1 MSGTVLQAAGF
12 TALGFLTGSLL
23 FGLLF
28 FMRRKRRRRID
39 GLTEYLEQVNTGGG
53 SILPQ
58 AEEDEFSQLQD
69 EIYKTVTALY
79 QTKEQA
85 LAAKNNYAE
94 NLYHIAHQIKTPITA
109 ASLALQMLQKTSLP
123 CYMDQIE
130 KQLSRLTYLEESLLL
145 LSRIDS
151 GTLTIRR
158 EPVDVFTLLE
168 LSAENMVELFREADV
183 SFDIADA
190 GEIIIQADLEWTMEA
205 VINLFKNCMEHTP
218 RGGKVSCV
226 YERNPI
232 YTQILITDTGEGFA
246 KEDIPHLFDR
256 FYRGK
261 NAGKEGIGIGLALA
275 KAIIESQN
283 GVIRARNGAA
293 GGAVFEIRFYRH

>member
-226 YERNPI
+226 YEQNPI

-261 NAGKEGIGIGLALA
+261 NAGKEGVGIGLALA

>member
-1 MSGTVLQAAGF
+1 MSGTVLQTAGF

-58 AEEDEFSQLQD
+58 AEEDELSQLQD

-85 LAAKNNYAE
+85 LAAKNNYAQ

-183 SFDIADA
+183 FVDIADA

-226 YERNPI
+226 YEQNPI

-261 NAGKEGIGIGLALA
+261 NAGKEGVGIGLALA
-275 KAIIESQN
+275 KVIIESQN

>member
-1 MSGTVLQAAGF
+1 MSGTGLQAAGF

-151 GTLTIRR
+151 GILTIRR

-168 LSAENMVELFREADV
+168 LSAENMVELFRKADV
-183 SFDIADA
+183 LVDIADA

-226 YERNPI
+226 YEQNPI

-261 NAGKEGIGIGLALA
+261 NAGKEGVGIGLALA

>member
-58 AEEDEFSQLQD
+58 AEEDELSQLQD

-85 LAAKNNYAE
+85 LAAKNNYAQ

-183 SFDIADA
+183 FVDIADA

-226 YERNPI
+226 YEQNPI

-246 KEDIPHLFDR
+246 KEDIPHLFDQ

-261 NAGKEGIGIGLALA
+261 NAGKEGVGIGLALA
-275 KAIIESQN
+275 KVIIESQN